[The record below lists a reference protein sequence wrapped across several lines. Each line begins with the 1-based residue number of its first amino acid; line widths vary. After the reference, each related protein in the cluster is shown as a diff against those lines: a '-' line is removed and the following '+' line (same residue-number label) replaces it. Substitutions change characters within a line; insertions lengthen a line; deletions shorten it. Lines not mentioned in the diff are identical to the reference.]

1 MTWFGRR
8 QRAQRVD
15 RQAGSVIV
23 PAAAALLVGLVLLG
37 AAQLGQNFYIKRELQ
52 NAADLAALAGAQSL
66 GAGDTLGCQQAQRM
80 ADISLRSQEGSAAAE
95 LGGAGVQVQCGRWE
109 GGAHDPAQRFT
120 EGLPAHSVQVRLRHQ
135 APSLFPFLSPASI
148 DALAVANTSEPVAT
162 FSVGSRLLA
171 LKKNGLVY
179 QLLRGVGLSA
189 NDLRVLDSAGL
200 VNASIT
206 PSGLLKALG
215 LPATVIAGVGT
226 PDELA
231 RLEQLTLADL
241 LDASLELVDQQKTL
255 GLDVG
260 ALQEFIRLLLGVGA
274 LDVPIKLLGEGGVLA
289 VVDGVDPL
297 SALNVKLDVLQLVST
312 GLVVAN
318 GANLIDLNLSGLP
331 ISPFNKTVD
340 LRVRI
345 VEPPSIAVGGVGTT
359 ANSAGV
365 RVYLKLDTSNIP
377 AVGPILKVLGTQVSL
392 PLIIELSQAR
402 GKLVNVCRAPIE
414 RDQATVAVTS
424 SLVNVCLGQFP
435 HNDFFSASNSCKD
448 TEFGTIERHE
458 IINVL
463 GILPLTAK
471 VALPL
476 ISSKSPRE
484 VTLTAPPGSPSEDTV
499 KALDINLG
507 DSVRLLSDAIFDGLL
522 GDILNAVPAVRLSA
536 EEKKKMASSL
546 VGDGEGRS
554 ISAVAAEMN
563 WSKERMN
570 QIAKS
575 MGANGLT
582 GVLGGTLSL
591 VDNLLVTILAAP
603 LGDFLCLLGGIG
615 GEKAMN
621 DCRVGAV
628 ETLVLKGNGVLSDQG
643 SSGLL
648 GAVLNMVVA
657 LLDPVL
663 HALSALLEGLLQLL
677 GLSLVEADVKLHDVQ
692 CGTAYLVQ

>member
-1 MTWFGRR
+1 MNWFGIRE
-8 QRAQRVD
+8 RAQRAD
-15 RQAGSVIV
+15 RQTGSVIV

-37 AAQLGQNFYIKRELQ
+37 AAQLGQNFYVKRELQ

-66 GAGDTLGCQQAQRM
+66 GAGDDLGCQEAQRM
-80 ADISLRSQEGSAAAE
+80 AGVSLRSQEGSPAAG
-95 LGGAGVQVQCGRWE
+95 LTGDSVQVRCGQWDGSVE
-109 GGAHDPAQRFT
+109 DSAQRFT
-120 EGLPAHSVQVRLRHQ
+120 PALPAHSVQVRLSHQ

-148 DALAVANTSEPVAT
+148 EAVATANTSEPVAT

-171 LKKNGLVY
+171 LKNNGLLY
-179 QLLRGVGLSA
+179 SLLRGVGLQP
-189 NDLRVLDSAGL
+189 NQLTVLDAAGL
-200 VNASIT
+200 VNAQIT
-206 PSGLLKALG
+206 PAGLLKALG

-226 PDELA
+226 PEELLE
-231 RLEQLTLADL
+231 LEQLTLADL
-241 LDASLELVDQQKTL
+241 LSASLDLLDQQKTL

-260 ALQEFIRLLLGVGA
+260 ALQDFIRLLLGVGA
-274 LDVPIKLLGEGGVLA
+274 LDVPVKLLGEGGILA

-297 SALNVKLDVLQLVST
+297 SALNVNLDVLQLINT

-318 GANLIDLNLSGLP
+318 GKNLIDLNLSGLP
-331 ISPFNKTVD
+331 TSLFNKAVD

-345 VEPPSIAVGGVGTT
+345 VEPPSIAIGGVGTT

-365 RVYLKLDTSNIP
+365 RVYLRLDTSNIAP
-377 AVGPILKVLGTQVSL
+377 LHLVLKPLGTEVSL

-402 GKLVNVCRAPIE
+402 GKLVNVCRPPIS
-414 RDQATVAVTS
+414 RDQATIAVTA
-424 SLVNVCLGQFP
+424 SLVNVCLGKFP
-435 HNDFFSASNSCKD
+435 HSDFFSAANSCKD
-448 TEFGTIERHE
+448 TEFGTIQRHR

-471 VALPL
+471 VTLPL
-476 ISSKSPRE
+476 ISSKEPRE
-484 VTLTAPPGSPSEDTV
+484 VILTKPPGEPSQLAV
-499 KALDINLG
+499 RALDLDLG
-507 DSVRLLSDAIFDGLL
+507 ESVRLLSDAVFDGLL
-522 GDILNAVPAVRLSA
+522 GDILNAVPAVKLTA

-546 VGDGEGRS
+546 VGDGGGRS

-563 WSKERMN
+563 WSKERMK
-570 QIAKS
+570 QIGET
-575 MGANGLT
+575 MGHNGLV

-591 VDNLLVTILAAP
+591 VDNLLVTVLAAP

-628 ETLVLKGNGVLSDQG
+628 ETLVLKGNGLLTDNG

-648 GAVLNMVVA
+648 GAILSMVVA

-663 HALSALLEGLLQLL
+663 QALSAVLQSLLNLL